1 MRMKKQWCLVT
12 LACLVLARPAAR
24 ADEQR
29 THLKDLEKQAKEAR
43 AKGDLDQEAN
53 YLCQAAS
60 LDASHYGKKCERA
73 RADAE
78 KKKLE
83 FGGDL
88 QTGKFELQ
96 HKDYAG
102 AVRDLSKI
110 AFGPNRDEAQR
121 LIQVAK
127 ASLPGPDFEAA
138 NQELLREAL
147 GAYKRGDF
155 EEAATQANEVHSPAS
170 KPGATQLLM
179 NIKNYQDTM
188 ARADH
193 LAQNADYKGAQEAY
207 AFAAKIN
214 ANGPGA
220 PAQKQRDMEAKL
232 ADQTAEIAAKS
243 QAAAEAAKLAAKAD
257 NEAAVKKGLAE
268 ARRDEARGDLKT
280 ALQAF
285 NGVLMLDGQQA
296 EALTGKQRIMT
307 KLRSDPKTLVESL
320 EDGIRSYYSSHFEEA
335 AESISS
341 YLDNQ
346 RLHNK
351 GAAHFYLAASLLSE
365 AVLADPHDEAHKSSL
380 RQSADEQFALARQEN
395 YKPVESLV
403 SPRILEE
410 WTRTGASR

>member
-1 MRMKKQWCLVT
+1 MRMRKQWCLVT
-12 LACLVLARPAAR
+12 LACLALVGPAAR
-24 ADEQR
+24 ADQQR
-29 THLKDLEKQAKEAR
+29 GHLKDLEKQAKQAR
-43 AKGDLDQEAN
+43 AKGDLEQVAN

-60 LDASHYGKKCERA
+60 LDASHYDNKCKRA

-78 KKKLE
+78 QKKLE
-83 FGGDL
+83 FGAVL
-88 QTGKFELQ
+88 QTAKFELQ

-110 AFGPNRDEAQR
+110 TFGPNHDEAQH
-121 LIQVAK
+121 LIQLAN
-127 ASLPGPDFEAA
+127 ASLPGPDFEGA
-138 NQELLREAL
+138 NQELLREAWV
-147 GAYKRGDF
+147 AYKRGDF
-155 EEAATQANEVHSPAS
+155 EAAATQASEVHSPTV
-170 KPGATQLLM
+170 KPGATQLLT
-179 NIKNYQDTM
+179 NIKTYQNTM
-188 ARADH
+188 ASADH

-232 ADQTAEIAAKS
+232 AADIAAKS
-243 QAAAEAAKLAAKAD
+243 QAAAEAAKLAAKVD
-257 NEAAVKKGLAE
+257 YAAEVKKGLAD
-268 ARRDEARGDLKT
+268 ARRDEAKGDLKT

-285 NGVLMLDGQQA
+285 NGVLMLDGRQA
-296 EALTGKQRIMT
+296 EALTGKQRIMA
-307 KLRSDPKTLVESL
+307 KLRSDPKVLVESL
-320 EDGIRSYYSSHFEEA
+320 EDGIRSYYSSHFEQA
-335 AESISS
+335 AESISR

-380 RQSADEQFALARQEN
+380 QQSADEQFALARQEN

-410 WTRTGASR
+410 WTKTGASR